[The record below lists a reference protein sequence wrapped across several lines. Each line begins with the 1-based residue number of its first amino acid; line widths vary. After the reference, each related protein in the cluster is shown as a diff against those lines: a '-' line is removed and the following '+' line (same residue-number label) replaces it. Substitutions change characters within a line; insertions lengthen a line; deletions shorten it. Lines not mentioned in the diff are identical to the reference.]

1 MQKDQI
7 TAISIIVGTCIGS
20 GFLGIPYIAAQLG
33 FFPTML
39 YLIIFGSIILTLNL
53 YFGEVILRTR
63 QQNHLIGYTQRY
75 LGNRYSMLMKAAV
88 ILSVYA
94 ALLSYMIGIG
104 ESVSHLITG
113 TTSYSLAFGI
123 IFGIVMSIVLLGGLK
138 SLKYLEKV
146 GVASIILLFI
156 AAFATYITQIDLT
169 NLIHFDSRHIFLP
182 IGVILFSL
190 IEFYSLPE
198 ARMVLKGKEHLLKR
212 TIIIGTITPIIFY
225 IIFAFIVVGFRG
237 QDTPQISTFALGNI
251 FVLVGMFAMFTSYLA
266 LATAIIDN
274 YKLDLK
280 LSNRKA
286 WALGALPPILVYI
299 VLSLGGFLDFIG
311 VLSIGGVIAGG
322 TMVILVLMKIHQ
334 AEVKGTRKPEYDIK
348 TNKYLTAFFI
358 IIFLLA
364 MAIEIGSRLFSF

>member
-1 MQKDQI
+1 MEKEQFSAI
-7 TAISIIVGTCIGS
+7 TIIVGTCIGS

-33 FFPTML
+33 FFPTVL
-39 YLIIFGSIILTLNL
+39 YLLLFGSIILTLNL
-53 YFGEVILRTR
+53 YFGEVILRTK
-63 QQNHLIGYTQRY
+63 QQNHLTGYTQRY
-75 LGNRYSMLMKAAV
+75 LGKRYAMLMKAAV

-94 ALLSYMIGIG
+94 ALLSYMIGVGDSI
-104 ESVSHLITG
+104 SHLITG
-113 TTSYSLAFGI
+113 TTEYNLIAGI
-123 IFGIVMSIVLLGGLK
+123 IFGIVMALVLLGGLK

-146 GVASIILLFI
+146 GVIAIILLFI
-156 AAFATYITQIDLT
+156 AAFATYITQINLM
-169 NLIHFDSRHIFLP
+169 NLIHFDARHIFLP

-237 QDTPQISTFALGNI
+237 EETPQISTFALGNI

-266 LATAIIDN
+266 LGTAVIDN
-274 YKLDLK
+274 YKLDMK
-280 LSNRKA
+280 LGNTRS
-286 WALGALPPILVYI
+286 WALGALIPIVGFIL
-299 VLSLGGFLDFIG
+299 LSLGDFLDFIG
-311 VLSIGGVIAGG
+311 VLSIGGVVAGG

-334 AEVKGTRKPEYDIK
+334 AEIKGTRKPEYDIK

-358 IIFLLA
+358 GIFLVA
-364 MAIEIGSRLFSF
+364 MIIEMGSILF